1 LKTNRK
7 ITSIKD
13 VARAAGVSISTVSN
27 ALNNSRYVKKE
38 TKEKILKIAENL
50 NYTPNII
57 ARGLKTKS
65 TRTIAII
72 VPDISNQFFAQ
83 VIRGAEEVGRQRK
96 YNVLLTCTYYNVLEE
111 KKSIEIL
118 RKQFVDGF
126 LFISGYNSLKALNDN
141 KVPVVV
147 ADRELRDSKV
157 PSVLI
162 DNFEA
167 MRKTVNYL
175 FGLGHRKIGYI
186 SYTYENQTTV
196 EKRFRGYC
204 EGLRDNKLV
213 FNPDIVVISETLR
226 LNELQGSRE
235 AVKKILSNKDIPTV
249 IMNASD
255 FIAVGVI
262 RALKELKIKVPEEIS
277 VMGFDNILMSLYT
290 DPLLTTTKQPKKQ
303 MGATA
308 MNLLLDIIER
318 KKLKEKNIILP
329 TELIERQSVIKM
341 RNRNK
346 LKLSF

>member
-1 LKTNRK
+1 
-7 ITSIKD
+7 
-13 VARAAGVSISTVSN
+13 
-27 ALNNSRYVKKE
+27 
-38 TKEKILKIAENL
+38 
-50 NYTPNII
+50 
-57 ARGLKTKS
+57 
-65 TRTIAII
+65 
-72 VPDISNQFFAQ
+72 
-83 VIRGAEEVGRQRK
+83 
-96 YNVLLTCTYYNVLEE
+96 
-111 KKSIEIL
+111 
-118 RKQFVDGF
+118 
-126 LFISGYNSLKALNDN
+126 
-141 KVPVVV
+141 
-147 ADRELRDSKV
+147 V

-175 FGLGHRKIGYI
+175 FGLGHRNIGYI

-204 EGLRDNKLV
+204 EGLRGNKLI

-329 TELIERQSVIKM
+329 TELIERQSVIQIK
-341 RNRNK
+341 NRNK
-346 LKLSF
+346 TKPSF